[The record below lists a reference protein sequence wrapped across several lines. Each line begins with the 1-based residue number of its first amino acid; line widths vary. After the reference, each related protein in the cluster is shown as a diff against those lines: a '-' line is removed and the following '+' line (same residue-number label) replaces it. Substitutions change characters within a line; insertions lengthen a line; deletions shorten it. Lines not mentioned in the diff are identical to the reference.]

1 MSGHGRTLSTTVA
14 SAALSAAVLLT
25 SGAARGADDAAARA
39 QLEQKVRLV
48 ASLLSDSPAAQR
60 IVSSGNTQ
68 AMGHLN
74 EGRLHHARAQELLAA
89 GDPGGARRAADQAL
103 VHLGMA
109 RRMVPDAPAR
119 QAAARER
126 YEQLLANVERL
137 LEAWRLRGVAQTPDD
152 GTDLTAA
159 VSLVGMARQR
169 AQEGRYDESNQ
180 ELAQAER
187 HVLSGMNR
195 SLHAATLDYTQRS
208 TSPAEEFQHE
218 LARHRSFTELLPLAL
233 RELKPRPEALALIER
248 YSETSNSFQAQALQR
263 SQAGDHLQALTQIRS
278 ATLYVQR
285 ALVAAGVVTP
295 APTETPR

>member
-1 MSGHGRTLSTTVA
+1 MSGHGRTLSTTAA
-14 SAALSAAVLLT
+14 SAALSAAVLLAV
-25 SGAARGADDAAARA
+25 GPARGADDTAARA

-48 ASLLSDSPAAQR
+48 ATLLSDSPAAQR
-60 IVSSGNTQ
+60 IVGSGNTQ

-89 GDPGGARRAADQAL
+89 GDPAGARRAADQAL

-119 QAAARER
+119 QAAARDR
-126 YEQLLANVERL
+126 YEQLLASVERL
-137 LEAWRLRGVAQTPDD
+137 LEAWRLRAVTQTPDD

-159 VSLVGMARQR
+159 VSLVGRARQR

-195 SLHAATLDYTQRS
+195 SLHAATLDYTLRS

-218 LARHRSFTELLPLAL
+218 LARHRSFAELLPLAL

-248 YSETSNSFQAQALQR
+248 YSETSTSLQAQALQR
-263 SQAGDHLQALTQIRS
+263 SQAGDPLQALTQIRS

-285 ALVAAGVVTP
+285 ALAAAGVVTP